1 MGVVGCGAR
10 LGREIEDRALE
21 TLEARAE
28 RFEAFGMGDDVE
40 AIRPDGRFEG
50 LAAVLEHCKSSGRCE
65 ETGDE
70 AARGAGLGP
79 SSRSSHAAHHTSA
92 AGKAGRM
99 SVPVVDLDEEGDEGR
114 VR

>member
-28 RFEAFGMGDDVE
+28 RFEAFGMSDDVE
-40 AIRPDGRFEG
+40 AIRPDGRFG
-50 LAAVLEHCKSSGRCE
+50 VGF
-65 ETGDE
+65 
-70 AARGAGLGP
+70 GP
-79 SSRSSHAAHHTSA
+79 SSRRSHTAHHTAA

-114 VR
+114 VRGRLGPPLS